1 MNFKFSNLKNLSL
14 KKKGIVLGTL
24 VGLVIF
30 FFFFN
35 NTEEMPKWRTTKID
49 RGPIR
54 QRITSTGTLS
64 GLLQVNIGSQIS
76 GIVSNLYVDFNTPV
90 KKGQKLAEI
99 DPTTYAALVSDAQAT
114 VQKTT
119 QISND
124 AKRQFERQ
132 KRRFEAKL
140 ISEKDLQDA
149 ESAKISAE
157 SNLISAKAALT
168 RAQVNLDY
176 CTIKSPL
183 DGIVI
188 SRLVDR
194 GQTVAASFNTPN
206 MFVIAQDLTRMKLEA
221 NIDEADI
228 GQVKLDQQA
237 FFSVDAFPDTQF
249 AGRVM
254 LVRIDPRI
262 QQNVVN
268 YTVQI
273 EVDNS
278 ELKIRPGMT
287 ANVTIFTASRDS
299 VLRIPSSALR
309 FNPVTFL
316 PPKAQEAFNKKL
328 QDERNKAQEEMKKR
342 MAQVQNPSTTPVT
355 SIPEKSSTPAVTKPS
370 QDAQGSKPPVGR
382 PDGPPGASGAR
393 GGWRRNMTPE
403 QIEAFRKN
411 MTPEQIAALRK
422 QRESGGG
429 NIGDQRPGG
438 RGRSDTRPTS
448 LGGIKPISPVN
459 SQDTQSSKR
468 SGTTPPSTSPMMLGG
483 SGKGF
488 VSRREDRVWIVDSK
502 GELKSVKVSV
512 GLSDGQYTEIT
523 ESELPEGSE
532 VLVGV
537 IDPIKKSGSAPTTAS
552 PMGGGMGRG
561 R

>member
-1 MNFKFSNLKNLSL
+1 MDFKFSNLRNLSL

-35 NTEEMPKWRTTKID
+35 NTEEMPKWRTSKID

-132 KRRFEAKL
+132 KRLFEAKL

-328 QDERNKAQEEMKKR
+328 QDERNKVQEEMKKR

-355 SIPEKSSTPAVTKPS
+355 SIPEKPSTPAVTKPS

-382 PDGPPGASGAR
+382 PDGPAGAS

-403 QIEAFRKN
+403 QIEAFRK
-411 MTPEQIAALRK
+411 

-429 NIGDQRPGG
+429 NIAGQRPGG

-448 LGGIKPISPVN
+448 SGGIKPVSPVN

-468 SGTTPPSTSPMMLGG
+468 SGTPPPSTSPMMLGG

-512 GLSDGQYTEIT
+512 GLSDGQFTEIT
-523 ESELPEGSE
+523 GSELPEGSE

-537 IDPIKKSGSAPTTAS
+537 IEPIKKSGSAPTTVS
-552 PMGGGMGRG
+552 PMGGGMSRG